1 MGVRLSL
8 GKELI
13 VRFWRRTG
21 IGILS
26 EVRPPLSDPIE
37 LTGSRKASGEFNLLK
52 DQENRWLGHPNDH

>member
-8 GKELI
+8 GKELG

-26 EVRPPLSDPIE
+26 EVLPPLSDPRK
-37 LTGSRKASGEFNLLK
+37 LTAYPKASGESNLLK
-52 DQENRWLGHPNDH
+52 DQEIGWLGYPNDH